1 MDRLEAYLDS
11 RMDEWTGREREAV
24 RIAGLLVALLLFADD
39 IALVARSLSIL
50 QRLVDALGVFC
61 STQAMTVN
69 LGKTCWLLGGAVP
82 RKRPREGLLYLGEAV
97 Q

>member
-11 RMDEWTGREREAV
+11 RMDEWTGREHEAV
-24 RIAGLLVALLLFADD
+24 RIAGILVALLLFADD
-39 IALVARSLSIL
+39 IALAARSLSVL

-69 LGKTCWLLGGAVP
+69 LG
-82 RKRPREGLLYLGEAV
+82 
-97 Q
+97 